1 MQAIEIGYILSLAAA
16 SATLLGWLVMRIKS
30 NPSERLIAYIFLF
43 VAAAMIAVSLFQL
56 IPTALNSGLAK
67 LSVLACLIVGFLLV
81 VLISRLAALNGR
93 RGATSSAL
101 LIAFALSLHNLPEG
115 SAPIAATLVDLPTG
129 ITTAALMG
137 LHNIPEGIAI
147 TASAI
152 LAGYGRLKSLLLTL
166 IATLA
171 EMLGATAIF
180 LSDDLFINI
189 QNAGALLSFVAGIML
204 AICVKE
210 LLPFSFK
217 TLRPQGRK

>member
-1 MQAIEIGYILSLAAA
+1 MQSIEIGYILALAAA
-16 SATLLGWLVMRIKS
+16 SATLLGWVVMRIKS
-30 NPSERLIAYIFLF
+30 NPSERLIAYVFLF
-43 VAAAMIAVSLFQL
+43 VAIAMILVDLIQL
-56 IPTALNSGLAK
+56 IPTAVDSGLAQSKVFIYLIAGFSLVLLMSK
-67 LSVLACLIVGFLLV
+67 LVSIKFG
-81 VLISRLAALNGR
+81 SGPS
-93 RGATSSAL
+93 SSAL
-101 LIAFALSLHNLPEG
+101 VIALALSLHNFPEG
-115 SAPIAATLVDLPTG
+115 SAPIAASLVDLPTG
-129 ITTAALMG
+129 VTTALLMA

-166 IATLA
+166 TATLA
-171 EMLGATAIF
+171 EMLGATAVF
-180 LSDDLFINI
+180 LSDDLFTNI

>member
-1 MQAIEIGYILSLAAA
+1 MQSIEIGYILALAAA
-16 SATLLGWLVMRIKS
+16 SSTLLGWVVMRFKS

-43 VAAAMIAVSLFQL
+43 VAIAMIFVDLVQL
-56 IPTALNSGLAK
+56 IPTALDSGLAQ
-67 LSVLACLIVGFLLV
+67 IQ
-81 VLISRLAALNGR
+81 VLIYLIAGFSLILLISKLLSLKFGNGPS
-93 RGATSSAL
+93 SSAL
-101 LIAFALSLHNLPEG
+101 VIAFALSLHNLPEG
-115 SAPIAATLVDLPTG
+115 SAPIAASLVDLPTG
-129 ITTAALMG
+129 VTTAVLMA

-166 IATLA
+166 AATAA
-171 EMLGATAIF
+171 EMLGATAVF
-180 LSDDLFINI
+180 LSDDLFTNI

-217 TLRPQGRK
+217 TLRPQRRK

>member
-30 NPSERLIAYIFLF
+30 NPSERLIAYIFFF
-43 VAAAMIAVSLFQL
+43 VALAMILVDLIQL
-56 IPTALNSGLAK
+56 IPTALDSGLAQTQVFIF
-67 LSVLACLIVGFLLV
+67 LIAGFSLVL
-81 VLISRLAALNGR
+81 LISKLMSIKVGS
-93 RGATSSAL
+93 GPSSSAL
-101 LIAFALSLHNLPEG
+101 VIALALSLHNLPEG
-115 SAPIAATLVDLPTG
+115 SAPIAASLVDLPTG
-129 ITTAALMG
+129 VTTALLMA

-166 IATLA
+166 TATAA

-180 LSDDLFINI
+180 LSDDLFVNI

-210 LLPFSFK
+210 LLPYSYK
-217 TLRPQGRK
+217 TLRPSSRK

>member
-1 MQAIEIGYILSLAAA
+1 MQAIEIGYILSLVAA
-16 SATLLGWLVMRIKS
+16 SATLLGWLAMRIKS
-30 NPSERLIAYIFLF
+30 NPSERLIAYIFVF

-67 LSVLACLIVGFLLV
+67 LSVLICLMVGFLLV

-166 IATLA
+166 TATAA

-180 LSDDLFINI
+180 LSDDQFVNI
-189 QNAGALLSFVAGIML
+189 QNAGALLGFVAGIML

-210 LLPFSFK
+210 LLPYSYK
-217 TLRPQGRK
+217 TLRPSSR

>member
-1 MQAIEIGYILSLAAA
+1 MQSIEIGYILALAAA
-16 SATLLGWLVMRIKS
+16 SATLLGWVVMRFKS

-43 VAAAMIAVSLFQL
+43 VAIAMILVDLIQL
-56 IPTALNSGLAK
+56 IPTALDSGLAQ
-67 LSVLACLIVGFLLV
+67 IQ
-81 VLISRLAALNGR
+81 VLIYLIAGFSLILLISKLLSLKFGS
-93 RGATSSAL
+93 GPSSSAL
-101 LIAFALSLHNLPEG
+101 VIAFALSLHNLPEG
-115 SAPIAATLVDLPTG
+115 SAPIAASLVDLPTG
-129 ITTAALMG
+129 VTTALLMA

-166 IATLA
+166 AATAA
-171 EMLGATAIF
+171 EMLGATAVFI
-180 LSDDLFINI
+180 SDDLFENV

-217 TLRPQGRK
+217 TLRPQRRK